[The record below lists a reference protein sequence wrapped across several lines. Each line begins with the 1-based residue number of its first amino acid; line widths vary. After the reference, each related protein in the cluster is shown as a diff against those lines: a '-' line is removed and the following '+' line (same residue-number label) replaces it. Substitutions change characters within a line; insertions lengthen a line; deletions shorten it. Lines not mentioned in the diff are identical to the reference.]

1 MASLTWVKPLPYNA
15 SMTHAFAGF
24 WFYFSYPLPAAGAWV
39 RAT

>member
-1 MASLTWVKPLPYNA
+1 
-15 SMTHAFAGF
+15 MTHAFAGF